1 VRIFHRATKLT
12 LQGPAYNDAAIEHVR
27 ELKSLKLLVLEQ
39 TMISN
44 QGHLRLQRALPHCR
58 IEQHD
63 PGSRDAP

>member
-1 VRIFHRATKLT
+1 
-12 LQGPAYNDAAIEHVR
+12 
-27 ELKSLKLLVLEQ
+27 VLEQ